1 MSAVQKMM
9 QPSAFD
15 EIWSSL
21 PYGVLALDE
30 NDIIRS
36 INPAA
41 LELFGYDQE
50 ELLANNVELII
61 RRDSRTESGNYIADP
76 NADPAQTPRIFRD
89 AVGSRKDG
97 SRFSAELTISPLGR
111 RVSGECVVIIRDIDA
126 EIESEERYRM
136 LFETSDYPQLIIIDN
151 KFEFANEAA
160 VHAFGCDSVEDL
172 KSIHPSKI
180 SPEFQPDGRDS
191 FSKAEEMISI
201 AYKEGGHRF
210 DWMHCKKNGVEMLM
224 DVILTR
230 MPHMGADALF
240 CGYRD
245 ITERQRTEAMVR
257 RTQKLDAV
265 GQLTGGIAHDF
276 NNLLGIIRGNLEILQ
291 RALPDNEF
299 AQKRLHS
306 ALIGTTRGAD
316 ITRKLLAFSHEKVRD
331 TKRINVNRPIRDF
344 KNLIGRS
351 LTTTVDIEIDL
362 AKGIWPVD
370 VDPGDFENVIL
381 NLALNARDAMPDGG
395 ALTIETANTTL
406 DDDDVREN
414 ADAASGEYVMIAVSD
429 TGTGMDAETREKVF
443 EPFFTTKEEGKGT
456 GLGLSMVYGFIKKS
470 AGHIKI
476 ESEPGEGATFKVYLP
491 RADLLP
497 EDELVSD
504 DEADEVLPRGSETV
518 LIVDDEEAL
527 LEVTVAQLKSL
538 GYSVLAAN
546 SAERALELLS
556 QHAEIDIL
564 FSDVVMPGGMDGFT
578 LAEKAMQSNPDL
590 KVQMTSGF
598 TRQFESDAESGSS
611 LLVLLSKSLLRKP
624 YSLREL
630 SHSLRDCLERMES

>member
-1 MSAVQKMM
+1 MTDVPAMM
-9 QPSAFD
+9 QPPSID
-15 EIWSSL
+15 EIFSSI
-21 PYGVLALDE
+21 PYGVVALDE
-30 NDIIRS
+30 HDIIRS

-41 LELFGYDQE
+41 LELFGYE
-50 ELLANNVELII
+50 HGELLASPIDSII
-61 RRDSRTESGNYIADP
+61 QREDRTEAGNNFVDP
-76 NADPAQTPRIFRD
+76 KGDPSQKARLFRD
-89 AVGSRKDG
+89 AIGSRKDG
-97 SRFSAELTISPLGR
+97 SRFAAELTVSPLGQR
-111 RVSGECVVIIRDIDA
+111 TSGACIAIIRDIDA

-180 SPEFQPDGRDS
+180 SPEYQPDGRDS

-210 DWMHCKKNGVEMLM
+210 DWMHCKKSGVEMMM

-245 ITERQRTEAMVR
+245 ITERQKTEAMVR

-299 AQKRLHS
+299 AQERLHS

-316 ITRKLLAFSHEKVRD
+316 ITRKLLAFSHEKVRG
-331 TKRINVNRPIRDF
+331 TKRVNVNRPIRDF
-344 KNLIGRS
+344 EKLIGKS
-351 LTTTVDIEIDL
+351 LTATMDIEISL
-362 AKGIWPVD
+362 AGGIWPVD

-395 ALTIETANTTL
+395 CLTIETANVTL
-406 DDDDVREN
+406 DEDYAREHADV
-414 ADAASGEYVMIAVSD
+414 AAGEYVLIAVSD
-429 TGTGMDAETREKVF
+429 TGTGMDDDTRDKVF
-443 EPFFTTKEEGKGT
+443 EPFFTTKQEGKGT
-456 GLGLSMVYGFIKKS
+456 GLGLSMVYGFIKQS
-470 AGHIKI
+470 AGHVKI
-476 ESEPGEGATFKVYLP
+476 YSELGQGTTFKIYLP
-491 RADLLP
+491 HAHVNKEEKRIDDGEQDETLP
-497 EDELVSD
+497 G
-504 DEADEVLPRGSETV
+504 GSETV
-518 LIVDDEEAL
+518 LVVDDEDAL
-527 LEVTVAQLKSL
+527 LEVTAAQLRNL
-538 GYSVLAAN
+538 GYTVLAA
-546 SAERALELLS
+546 SSGEQALDILD

-564 FSDVVMPGGMDGFT
+564 FSDVVMPGGMDGFS
-578 LAEKAMQSNPDL
+578 LAEEAVKKMPDL
-590 KVQMTSGF
+590 SVQMTSGF
-598 TRQFESDAESGSS
+598 TRQFESDTMSGTGFSER
-611 LLVLLSKSLLRKP
+611 LSESLLRKP
-624 YSLREL
+624 YTLREL
-630 SHSLRDCLERMES
+630 SHSLRDCLDRADN